1 MSVAPLEQ
9 FVRSKMR
16 MSHIYQPTM
25 LQVLVR
31 NGGQATR
38 RQIASEFLKHDE
50 SQLEY
55 YEHITAKMPGR
66 VLKSHGIIELTE
78 DGYALTG
85 VHRKL
90 REGDRRTILQL
101 CRDKIAE
108 FKAERGRGLW
118 EHRAVG
124 LGRIPGRL
132 RYDTLKRAG
141 FRCELCG
148 ISADE
153 RALDV
158 DHILPRKHGGQDVAE
173 NFQALCWKCNADK
186 GAGDDADFRQMRQA
200 LDDREAGCPFCDV
213 RQRDVVA
220 ENSVAVAIRDRHPV
234 TNLHTLVIPRRHVA
248 DYFDL
253 FSSEETA
260 IRRLVRQ
267 IRDEIQAADSQVAGL
282 NVGAN
287 SGAAG
292 GQTVFHCHVHVIP
305 RRAGDV
311 ENPRGGIRHVVPGK
325 GDY

>member
-108 FKAERGRGLW
+108 FKAERGPDEGSAGGGLIGA
-118 EHRAVG
+118 EGKA
-124 LGRIPGRL
+124 
-132 RYDTLKRAG
+132 LKR
-141 FRCELCG
+141 
-148 ISADE
+148 
-153 RALDV
+153 
-158 DHILPRKHGGQDVAE
+158 GGDQ
-173 NFQALCWKCNADK
+173 F
-186 GAGDDADFRQMRQA
+186 GD
-200 LDDREAGCPFCDV
+200 
-213 RQRDVVA
+213 
-220 ENSVAVAIRDRHPV
+220 
-234 TNLHTLVIPRRHVA
+234 
-248 DYFDL
+248 
-253 FSSEETA
+253 
-260 IRRLVRQ
+260 Q
-267 IRDEIQAADSQVAGL
+267 IR
-282 NVGAN
+282 
-287 SGAAG
+287 
-292 GQTVFHCHVHVIP
+292 HW
-305 RRAGDV
+305 RRAPLGLLVGVRDARTL
-311 ENPRGGIRHVVPGK
+311 RGTGRDSPLSPAH
-325 GDY
+325 